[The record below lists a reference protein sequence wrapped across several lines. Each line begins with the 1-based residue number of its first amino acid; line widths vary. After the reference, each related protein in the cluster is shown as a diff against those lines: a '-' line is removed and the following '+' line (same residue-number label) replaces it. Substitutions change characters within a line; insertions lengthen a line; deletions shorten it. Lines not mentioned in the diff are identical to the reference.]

1 MVTVLG
7 KSTLLSLLE
16 YWKVF
21 WLIVVMFAPSTELR
35 LLNGYAEAE
44 LGEGVYWMV
53 KAAVGKMIET
63 IQFAPEP
70 AIQYLLKAV
79 PSKGLSDRSRVTY
92 LPALFMP
99 ARIEARL
106 VALSVILLSGIIG
119 MGSVG
124 LPVAEL
130 TITLAALLVIVATI
144 MLMASSLVFVIMQ

>member
-1 MVTVLG
+1 
-7 KSTLLSLLE
+7 
-16 YWKVF
+16 
-21 WLIVVMFAPSTELR
+21 
-35 LLNGYAEAE
+35 
-44 LGEGVYWMV
+44 MV

-63 IQFAPEP
+63 ILSAPAP

-92 LPALFMP
+92 FPALFMP
-99 ARIEARL
+99 ARIESRL